1 MNSAILLHQAD
12 ACVRESVHSAD
23 GTRIAFTRVGSGPA
37 VVFVH
42 GSLSVGADWLGI
54 AQHLAPRFTCFLM
67 DRRGYGDSQRGSNHS
82 PAPYSIDQEY
92 EDVSAVLA
100 AAGPGTALAGH
111 SYGAICALGAALRS
125 PVRRLVAYE
134 PPLPVAG
141 PIAGEHFAP
150 FAAAVAEGRYDD
162 ALALGLRNFV
172 RLPTARVHTMR
183 GSRGWPLLAARIPA
197 WERELRAM
205 DAFPVSVDPFAAID
219 CPTLLL
225 LGSESSAHPFHH
237 ATAALH
243 RALPHVQLIGLDGL
257 NHMALRS
264 SRELLAQHIGQFLA
278 S

>member
-1 MNSAILLHQAD
+1 LNSAILLHQAD
-12 ACVRESVHSAD
+12 ECVRQSVHSAD

-67 DRRGYGDSQRGSNHS
+67 DRRGYGHSERGSS
-82 PAPYSIDQEY
+82 AYSIEQEY

-100 AAGPGTALAGH
+100 AAGPGAALAGH

-150 FAAAVAEGRYDD
+150 FAAAVAEGHYDD

-172 RLPTARVHTMR
+172 RLPAARVHTMR
-183 GSRGWPLLAARIPA
+183 SSRGWPLLAARIPA

-205 DAFPVSVDPFAAID
+205 DAFSASVDAFAAID

-243 RALPHVQLIGLDGL
+243 RTLPHVQLIGLDGL

-264 SRELLAQHIGQFLA
+264 SRELLAQHFGQFLSA
-278 S
+278 